1 MAILK
6 VQAAACLARTEL
18 IAFPAARERVTTG
31 SRVSRIAPRFPTGF
45 YVYQLVDPRTDLP
58 FYVGKGQRGRAWH
71 HQRAVECGKLAGNA
85 RKVAKIS
92 DILKAGES
100 VRVVIV
106 AEYHLESDALDHE
119 YRLVDAD
126 PTLTNVQP
134 GGGGK
139 QPSIYLE
146 QRRKRL
152 EALRENERQVRL
164 EMRAAKAIEA
174 WGVKERHHDE
184 VAAWIDRI
192 GGSCSIVC
200 INSRT
205 AETKRRKRRR
215 GKRAGRKAVLGV
227 RHHFRG

>member
-1 MAILK
+1 M
-6 VQAAACLARTEL
+6 
-18 IAFPAARERVTTG
+18 F
-31 SRVSRIAPRFPTGF
+31 RIAPKFPRGF
-45 YVYQLVDPRTDLP
+45 YVYQLVDPRADLP

-92 DILKAGES
+92 DILRAGEN

-106 AEYHLESDALDHE
+106 AEYDLESDALDHE

-126 PTLTNVQP
+126 STLTNVHP

-152 EALRENERQVRL
+152 EALRVNERQARL
-164 EMRAAKAIEA
+164 EIRAEKAIEA

-192 GGSCSIVC
+192 GGPRSVVNLRSVK
-200 INSRT
+200 SPETKKFKGRRPRRFGRT
-205 AETKRRKRRR
+205 AAE
-215 GKRAGRKAVLGV
+215 V
-227 RHHFRG
+227 FRGVSRR

>member
-1 MAILK
+1 
-6 VQAAACLARTEL
+6 V
-18 IAFPAARERVTTG
+18 F
-31 SRVSRIAPRFPTGF
+31 RIAPKFPRGF

-71 HQRAVECGKLAGNA
+71 HQRAVECGKLAGNV

-92 DILKAGES
+92 DILRAGEN

-106 AEYHLESDALDHE
+106 AEYDLESDALDHE

-126 PTLTNVQP
+126 STLTNVHP

-152 EALRENERQVRL
+152 EALRANERQARL
-164 EMRAAKAIEA
+164 EIRAEKATEA

-192 GGSCSIVC
+192 GGSRSVVYL
-200 INSRT
+200 NSRS
-205 AETKRRKRRR
+205 AETKKRKRRR
-215 GKRAGRKAVLGV
+215 GKRSGRKAAEVSQCLI
-227 RHHFRG
+227 